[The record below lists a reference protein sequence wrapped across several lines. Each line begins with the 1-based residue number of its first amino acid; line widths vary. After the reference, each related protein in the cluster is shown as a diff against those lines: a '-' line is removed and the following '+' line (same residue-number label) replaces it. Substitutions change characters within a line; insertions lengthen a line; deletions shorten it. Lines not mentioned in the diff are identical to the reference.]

1 MKARA
6 CCLIAVC
13 TFSTTYVTRS
23 IAQPTTADKA
33 LATRLY
39 ADAEKLMAAGD
50 YAAACPKYGESQQR
64 DPQLGTLLHLADC
77 YEKAG
82 KFMSAWVSFNEAVE
96 AAARKSASGVKETRG
111 QTARERAA
119 ALEGKLSN
127 LVIVVTNGDGTPGL
141 EIKQNGSVVGR
152 AVWGTAVPVDPGS
165 YVVTAQAPGKK
176 PWTKT
181 AEVASNG
188 LKVEVNVPV
197 LEDEGPA
204 QGAMPPSP
212 AMPPPGALGPTP
224 PMGTASPPAPDSVAP
239 TASPQRLIGWIVA
252 GAGVVGLGVG
262 TGFGLMSKSKTS
274 ERDEICPSSDCPR
287 SKINQYLDAEK
298 QAQSNATVSNVAFVV
313 GGVAIAAGVVLVL
326 TAPSQPANAAG
337 VTAHIAPW
345 AGPNSAGAMMGG
357 AW

>member
-13 TFSTTYVTRS
+13 AFSSTYVTRS
-23 IAQPTTADKA
+23 IAQPTTGDKA

-39 ADAEKLMAAGD
+39 DDAEKLMAAGD

-96 AAARKSASGVKETRG
+96 VAARKTASGVKETRG
-111 QTARERAA
+111 QTARDRAT
-119 ALEGKLSN
+119 ALEAKLSN
-127 LVIVVTNGDGTPGL
+127 LVIVVTNGDSTPGL
-141 EIKQNGSVVGR
+141 EVKQNGSVVGK

-188 LKVEVNVPV
+188 VKVEVNVPL

-204 QGAMPPSP
+204 QGATPPGP
-212 AMPPPGALGPTP
+212 VMPPPGGMAEAQ
-224 PMGTASPPAPDSVAP
+224 PMGTPPPPAADSAA
-239 TASPQRLIGWIVA
+239 TATSPQRLIGWIVA
-252 GAGVVGLGVG
+252 GAGVVGVGVG
-262 TGFGLMSKSKTS
+262 TAFGLMSNSKVS

-287 SKINQYLDAEK
+287 SKINQYLDTEK
-298 QAQSNATVSNVAFVV
+298 QAQSSATASTVAFVV
-313 GGVAIAAGVVLVL
+313 GGVAIATGVVLVL
-326 TAPSQPANAAG
+326 TAPSRPASASG
-337 VTAHIAPW
+337 VTAHLAPW
-345 AGPNSAGAMMGG
+345 AGPSSAGAMMGG